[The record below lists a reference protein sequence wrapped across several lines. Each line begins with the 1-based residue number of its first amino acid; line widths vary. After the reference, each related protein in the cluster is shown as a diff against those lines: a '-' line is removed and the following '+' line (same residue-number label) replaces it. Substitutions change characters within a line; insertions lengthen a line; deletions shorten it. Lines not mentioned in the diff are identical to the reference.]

1 MTDRWSFSLITP
13 PLTHHSFASF
23 TTQPPPLLLIQLNNH
38 AASGGNHDGSSSEGV
53 GRLMQ
58 RRHKTSQGSG
68 GIFLAKL
75 FRDVSKFLVYSFYET
90 LQIKLNTNLRFFNTL
105 LCLLTLL
112 REWGKDIC
120 LGFDGWMWWMWVEK
134 QWMYNTLRTYH
145 CYIYNDVIIAAQA
158 SK

>member
-1 MTDRWSFSLITP
+1 M
-13 PLTHHSFASF
+13 
-23 TTQPPPLLLIQLNNH
+23 TQPPPLLLIQLNNH

-75 FRDVSKFLVYSFYET
+75 FRD
-90 LQIKLNTNLRFFNTL
+90 IKLNTNLRFFNTL

-120 LGFDGWMWWMWVEK
+120 LGFDG
-134 QWMYNTLRTYH
+134 
-145 CYIYNDVIIAAQA
+145 
-158 SK
+158 